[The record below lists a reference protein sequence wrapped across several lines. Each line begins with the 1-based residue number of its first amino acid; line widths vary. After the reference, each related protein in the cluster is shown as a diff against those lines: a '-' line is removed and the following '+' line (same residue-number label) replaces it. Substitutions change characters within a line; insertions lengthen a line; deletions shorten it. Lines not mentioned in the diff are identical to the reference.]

1 MPITKQ
7 ATKDATHLMTSLRA
21 MIAFIAGTLPITAA
35 RRKVTDAR
43 FSGGRPALRA
53 TCAPVAHANAS
64 RGDDAMIRTVPRTT
78 IAAVVT
84 AAVLAAGAGIGL
96 ANRAPTAKERTAI
109 IAGVRAGN
117 QFIRQAPTACDRAAV
132 IRVSTVDGRYAVWWQ
147 NAALASR
154 ISSRCAIGDGY
165 VLMRLQPN
173 RRWRIR
179 SQEAFDHAPCRI
191 TGARIAKDLLP
202 ALPCG

>member
-1 MPITKQ
+1 
-7 ATKDATHLMTSLRA
+7 
-21 MIAFIAGTLPITAA
+21 
-35 RRKVTDAR
+35 
-43 FSGGRPALRA
+43 
-53 TCAPVAHANAS
+53 
-64 RGDDAMIRTVPRTT
+64 MIRTVPR
-78 IAAVVT
+78 AAVALGVA
-84 AAVLAAGAGIGL
+84 AAVLAAAGTAL
-96 ANRAPTAKERTAI
+96 AYRAPTASQRTAI

-165 VLMRLQPN
+165 VLMRFQPN

-191 TGARIAKDLLP
+191 TGTRIAKDLLP
-202 ALPCG
+202 ALPCD